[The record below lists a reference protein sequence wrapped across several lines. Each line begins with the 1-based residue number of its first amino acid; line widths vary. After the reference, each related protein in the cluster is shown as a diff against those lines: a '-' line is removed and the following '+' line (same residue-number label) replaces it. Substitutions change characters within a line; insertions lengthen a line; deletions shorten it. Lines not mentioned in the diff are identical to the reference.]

1 MAVQAQLYPERLGL
15 VPLYGQQDCT
25 LNSYVSEFDAD
36 LGVAFQEP
44 RQQNIFL
51 DQHNT
56 QNFGFDFNVGAAAS
70 SSAACDGSFSMF
82 LSQCLDVQ
90 LDMQRRE
97 VDCMLQLQAERLR
110 FALQEQ
116 RNQLLGIVLKSVESK
131 VSSLMRQNE
140 EDLAQAAKKT
150 MELEVCLRKV
160 ELESEQWQRLAREK
174 EAMVVDLSNS
184 LGQIRER
191 LVMASDEVQ
200 DAESFCWGSCDI
212 EQVESHKK
220 FACKGCNSRTSC
232 VLFLPCKHLCSCKS
246 CEPLL
251 GSCPVCK
258 SVKEASMEVFWV

>member
-15 VPLYGQQDCT
+15 LPLYGQQDCT

-97 VDCMLQLQAERLR
+97 VDCMLQLQ
-110 FALQEQ
+110 
-116 RNQLLGIVLKSVESK
+116 
-131 VSSLMRQNE
+131 
-140 EDLAQAAKKT
+140 
-150 MELEVCLRKV
+150 
-160 ELESEQWQRLAREK
+160 
-174 EAMVVDLSNS
+174 
-184 LGQIRER
+184 
-191 LVMASDEVQ
+191 
-200 DAESFCWGSCDI
+200 
-212 EQVESHKK
+212 
-220 FACKGCNSRTSC
+220 
-232 VLFLPCKHLCSCKS
+232 
-246 CEPLL
+246 
-251 GSCPVCK
+251 
-258 SVKEASMEVFWV
+258 VKM